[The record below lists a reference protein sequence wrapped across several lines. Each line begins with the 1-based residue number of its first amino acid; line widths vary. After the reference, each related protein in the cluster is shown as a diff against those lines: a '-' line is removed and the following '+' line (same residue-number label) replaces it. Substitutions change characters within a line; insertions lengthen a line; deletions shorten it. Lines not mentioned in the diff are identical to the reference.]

1 MQWVYEH
8 SKPYKLELT
17 YSPSNDVW
25 SEVHDTI
32 TGSKAWCD
40 QNNIQFWDDG
50 LFYIRFTNER
60 DLSWFL
66 LRWS

>member
-17 YSPSNDVW
+17 YSPSNDLWSDVW
-25 SEVHDTI
+25 DTLNQ
-32 TGSKAWCD
+32 SKKWCVE
-40 QNNIQFWDDG
+40 NKMMIWDDG
-50 LFYIRFTNER
+50 TFYIRFTNEQ
-60 DLSWFL
+60 DLAMFL